1 MSEKESPLSAASPR
15 HLLDLS
21 VTRRATLKRS
31 AALGAGALLAG
42 RIGPAAAQEATP
54 AVGGYPELVI
64 VATEYTFEMPATAES
79 GYTRLTLDN
88 QGGEDHHAMFFRLND
103 DTTEDQFMTG
113 LMSGDLGALLALG
126 ASYGGPMASA
136 GSQASVIAS
145 LDAGTYAVVCLIPD
159 EQGVPHVAHGML
171 AMLEVSEG
179 TSAAPDPVADGTIT
193 LVEMAFGGLPTE
205 VPAGMLTWQVTNGGT
220 QLHEMAILQ
229 LVPGVPADAVIAGI
243 TAPPAPVASPNAV
256 PAASPE
262 ASEPPPFVSLSG
274 AAPMSPGA
282 TNYVELNAQPGEYV
296 VVCFVPDPATG
307 MPHAMMGMVGS
318 FTVV

>member
-1 MSEKESPLSAASPR
+1 MTEKESPVSTVIPR
-15 HLLDLS
+15 HLLDLP
-21 VTRRATLKRS
+21 VTRRATLKGS
-31 AALGAGALLAG
+31 AALGVGALLAG
-42 RIGPAAAQEATP
+42 HIGPAAAQDATP
-54 AVGGYPELVI
+54 AAAAYPELVI
-64 VATEYTFEMPATAES
+64 VATEFAFDMPATAES

-88 QGGEDHHAMFFRLND
+88 QGGADHHAMFFRLND
-103 DTTEDQFMTG
+103 DTTEDQFMAG
-113 LMSGDLGALLALG
+113 LMSGDLAALGDLG

-159 EQGVPHVAHGML
+159 EQGVPHVAHGMV

-179 TSAAPDPVADGTIT
+179 ASTASDPVADGTIT
-193 LVEMAFGGLPTE
+193 LVEMAFDGLPSE
-205 VPAGMLTWQVTNGGT
+205 VPAGTHTWQVVNGGA
-220 QLHEMAILQ
+220 QIHELALLQ
-229 LVPGVPADAVIAGI
+229 LAPGVPADAVIAGI
-243 TAPPAPVASPNAV
+243 TAGPEAAASPAAV

-262 ASEPPPFVSLSG
+262 AAGPPPFVSLSG

-282 TNYVELNAQPGEYV
+282 TNYVEFNAQPGEYV
-296 VVCFVPDPATG
+296 AVCFVPDIETG